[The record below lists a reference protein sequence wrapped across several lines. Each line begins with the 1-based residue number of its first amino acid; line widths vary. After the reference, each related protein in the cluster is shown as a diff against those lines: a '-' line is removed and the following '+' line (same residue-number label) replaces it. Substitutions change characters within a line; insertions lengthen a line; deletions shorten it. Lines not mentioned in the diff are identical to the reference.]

1 MAERVMLAA
10 VLAVAL
16 VAAARPAP
24 ANAGAPA
31 QEKKPPQ
38 VVFDIPP
45 ISERIEIDGRKNPEM
60 IPQWDVW
67 HAAFE
72 LMAAKSD
79 LPTELW
85 NVLSKEEVA
94 LVLQAGHENA
104 RNFLACQQRVLQLVP
119 TLQTDEAKFV
129 NDRTQAINL
138 EFRWQVLGLRDRV
151 LAVLPPPGQTAL
163 TKYVESLKEGMRV
176 FVPKKELAFYRQP
189 Q

>member
-1 MAERVMLAA
+1 MLAA
-10 VLAVAL
+10 VLAGAMMATATPVG
-16 VAAARPAP
+16 AR
-24 ANAGAPA
+24 AGSPA

-38 VVFDIPP
+38 VVFNIPP
-45 ISERIEIDGRKNPEM
+45 ISERVEIDGRKNPEM
-60 IPQWDVW
+60 IPQWDAW

-85 NVLSKEEVA
+85 HVLSKEEVA
-94 LVLQAGHENA
+94 MVLQAGHESA
-104 RNFLACQQRVLQLVP
+104 KNFLACQQRVLKLVP
-119 TLQTDEAKFV
+119 TLQTDEAKFI
-129 NDRTQAINL
+129 NERTQAINL

-151 LAVLPPPGQTAL
+151 LAALPPPGQTAM

-176 FVPKKELAFYRQP
+176 FVPKNELAFYRQP